1 MPVPNFRSVASFVA
15 AVCSLFLAGEPGA
28 AAAASATTAP
38 RTTTA
43 PRPTT
48 VPITTVEPRS
58 VPTTS
63 PTPTTSVTP
72 STVPVPTTTTKPP
85 PVIVHIAT
93 TSYVLPAN
101 RPIVDGWRP
110 PSDPYSAG
118 NRGLEIGT
126 VIGDRLVASQS
137 GTVTFAGQV
146 GGTLYLVI
154 SHNDGIR
161 TTLGGLSSI
170 AVSKGAAVRR
180 GQFVGMAGGTTHFG
194 ARYVNHYLD
203 PTLLLGPS
211 VPERSWLV
219 PARGG
224 G

>member
-1 MPVPNFRSVASFVA
+1 MPVPNVRTVA
-15 AVCSLFLAGEPGA
+15 ACF
-28 AAAASATTAP
+28 AAASSLLFARAPDVAAASVTTVP
-38 RTTTA
+38 RTTAA

-48 VPITTVEPRS
+48 APTTTTPART
-58 VPTTS
+58 VPTTLPTTL
-63 PTPTTSVTP
+63 PTPT
-72 STVPVPTTTTKPP
+72 STAPTTTKPP

-110 PSDPYSAG
+110 PSGPYGAG
-118 NRGLEIGT
+118 NLGLEIGT
-126 VIGDRLVASQS
+126 VVGDRLVAPQG

-170 AVSKGAAVRR
+170 AVSRGASVRR
-180 GQFVGMAGGTTHFG
+180 GQFVGAAGGTTHFG

-224 G
+224 